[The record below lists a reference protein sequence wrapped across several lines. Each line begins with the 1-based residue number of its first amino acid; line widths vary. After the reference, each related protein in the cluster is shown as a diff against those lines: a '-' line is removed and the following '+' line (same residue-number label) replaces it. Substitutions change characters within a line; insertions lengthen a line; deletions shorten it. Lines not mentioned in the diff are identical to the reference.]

1 MYTVNPRVTTK
12 LIGQR
17 SISKWGNKGDKM
29 LNKKKN
35 LDQTNE
41 IKWNFKNIL
50 SP

>member
-29 LNKKKN
+29 EL
-35 LDQTNE
+35 
-41 IKWNFKNIL
+41 
-50 SP
+50 